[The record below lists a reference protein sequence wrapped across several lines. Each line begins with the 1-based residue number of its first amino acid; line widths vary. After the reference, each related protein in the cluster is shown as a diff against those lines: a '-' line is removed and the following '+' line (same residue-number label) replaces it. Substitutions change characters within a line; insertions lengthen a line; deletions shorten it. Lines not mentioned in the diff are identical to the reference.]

1 MVAVAGNVQLNYLL
15 RICFQKPELRKLLD
29 LWIVALNVKGGVPPP
44 HLISPWGFSN
54 SRTSQEHLTLFAVY
68 KFLQCS
74 I

>member
-44 HLISPWGFSN
+44 H
-54 SRTSQEHLTLFAVY
+54 
-68 KFLQCS
+68 
-74 I
+74 